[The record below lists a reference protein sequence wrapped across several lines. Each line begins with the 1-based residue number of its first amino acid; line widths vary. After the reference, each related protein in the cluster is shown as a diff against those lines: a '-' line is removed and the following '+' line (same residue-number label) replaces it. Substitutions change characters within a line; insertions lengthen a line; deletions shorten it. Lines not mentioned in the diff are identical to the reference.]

1 MLHADP
7 LSRRPDHEEGV
18 SSDNVGQTLLK
29 LEFFAIKAIQPRHA
43 SEVDDEQ
50 LLERIKKALEDDT
63 MTKDYKSLLNSGP
76 QEFGKA
82 LQEWNFENG
91 LLFCRGKL
99 YIPKD
104 RQLRLDLLKLHH
116 NTVLAGHPR

>member
-1 MLHADP
+1 MLCANP

-29 LEFFAIKAIQPRHA
+29 LEFFVIKAIKLRHA

-91 LLFCRGKL
+91 LLLRRGKV
-99 YIPKD
+99 YVPKD
-104 RQLRLDLLKLHH
+104 RQLHLDLLKLHH
-116 NTVLAGHPR
+116 DTVLAGHPG